1 MACSR
6 FYQSKIE
13 LKLSIV
19 ICYSLSM
26 TPVDARMNHIAVARR
41 SVLED
46 RGSLPS
52 SHIDSW
58 IERSWKRCLS
68 KGFQPQTAVE
78 FAQISRQD
86 LHRVEIEN
94 HDLLCAAKPLMDKL
108 GAL

>member
-1 MACSR
+1 
-6 FYQSKIE
+6 
-13 LKLSIV
+13 
-19 ICYSLSM
+19 M

-58 IERSWKRCLS
+58 IEHSWKRCLS

-86 LHRVEIEN
+86 LHRVKLEN
-94 HDLLCAAKPLMDKL
+94 H
-108 GAL
+108 